1 VSKVYIQGPHP
12 PSLTLLD
19 LRRFGMRLGGRLVGI
34 IGFVG
39 RGRRTELLWL
49 LFTLNIY
56 SVWIIIKLK
65 NDGQERLGLTAAWVW
80 LG

>member
-1 VSKVYIQGPHP
+1 MSKVYIQGPHP
-12 PSLTLLD
+12 PSLTFLD